1 MFSSSIPHY
10 IIWYDKCYPHVH
22 IIVEIHLVG
31 SLDEVSLR
39 PSATSPS
46 SPWFN
51 DELLFW
57 TRSHSSFLENL
68 TLSSHQFVLHLFF
81 SGILSQRYPDT
92 NRIWTSVRYDGWGI
106 FPRVITLVYVWPG
119 KVMTCLAPPAG
130 GPIIIV
136 SFLARLTILPWG
148 NCKDL
153 LYKLFL
159 MDPLCSQSL
168 TFARRPCRCYLE
180 ACLWYSDFQQVH
192 LKPNAKCFLPN
203 YPNTAVWVLS
213 WNFVSPT

>member
-119 KVMTCLAPPAG
+119 KVMTCLAPPVG

-148 NCKDL
+148 NCKTYSISYSWWILCVPKVWPL
-153 LYKLFL
+153 LEDHVDAISKHVCGTLIFNKYI
-159 MDPLCSQSL
+159 
-168 TFARRPCRCYLE
+168 E
-180 ACLWYSDFQQVH
+180 AQC
-192 LKPNAKCFLPN
+192 
-203 YPNTAVWVLS
+203 
-213 WNFVSPT
+213 